1 MTAPLR
7 IGTRGSALALWQAQ
21 QVADRLAP
29 LAAPRPVEI
38 VPLETHGDRDQ
49 AAALSSLGGFG
60 VFTKAIQQALLDGRV
75 DLAVHSLKDLPTL
88 PVPGIECVAVL
99 PRGPVGDAFVSVR
112 YSRFEDLPEGA
123 VVGTSSLRRR
133 AQLWHR
139 RPDLRLVDLR
149 GNVDTR
155 LRKLEAGQYDA
166 IVLAEAGLTR
176 LGRREY
182 IREVLDVR
190 WMLPAVG
197 QGAIGIECR
206 STDRATRLMV
216 EPLNDPATWTCVQ
229 AERALLAALGGGC
242 LLPLGAHSRLSG
254 PTLTLRA
261 VVLSPDGQR
270 CLAATH
276 EGPAHTP
283 QAIGVEL
290 AARLRAEGA
299 DELLPRRS

>member
-1 MTAPLR
+1 M
-7 IGTRGSALALWQAQ
+7 GRGRGRVFANLPGRGGEALALWQAQ

-133 AQLWHR
+133 ARAPPPVLVA
-139 RPDLRLVDLR
+139 RPASSLCSARSR
-149 GNVDTR
+149 
-155 LRKLEAGQYDA
+155 AG
-166 IVLAEAGLTR
+166 
-176 LGRREY
+176 
-182 IREVLDVR
+182 
-190 WMLPAVG
+190 
-197 QGAIGIECR
+197 
-206 STDRATRLMV
+206 RAP
-216 EPLNDPATWTCVQ
+216 E
-229 AERALLAALGGGC
+229 LGGR
-242 LLPLGAHSRLSG
+242 PPVPH
-254 PTLTLRA
+254 
-261 VVLSPDGQR
+261 R
-270 CLAATH
+270 C
-276 EGPAHTP
+276 
-283 QAIGVEL
+283 
-290 AARLRAEGA
+290 
-299 DELLPRRS
+299 